1 MAIAAHTLLLC
12 GVPATAAARQNP
24 RTALCNAHFQKHQ
37 QACAQHINALT
48 LLAQHEMTAHLSRE
62 TSDPKLLAW
71 HRPGLNLLHDLGQ
84 LLGLYAHTDLHHVHH
99 LPKQDDITPWA
110 IQHHERHAAHW
121 QQRIA
126 HLMHGFEQF
135 LRTNWLLKTNQHDR
149 NARMNPIP
157 KTPQIPHS
165 HAQRWLLA
173 YDIRDPKRLQ
183 RVGRYLRQE
192 GVRLQYSVYLL
203 SGNREHIEHVVE
215 QLRQLINEKADDV
228 RIYPL
233 TENTRIWGLGTQF
246 DDGGNTLSDAFMD
259 KLIQSETSN
268 PTAEQGCKKLS
279 Y

>member
-1 MAIAAHTLLLC
+1 
-12 GVPATAAARQNP
+12 
-24 RTALCNAHFQKHQ
+24 
-37 QACAQHINALT
+37 
-48 LLAQHEMTAHLSRE
+48 
-62 TSDPKLLAW
+62 
-71 HRPGLNLLHDLGQ
+71 
-84 LLGLYAHTDLHHVHH
+84 
-99 LPKQDDITPWA
+99 
-110 IQHHERHAAHW
+110 
-121 QQRIA
+121 
-126 HLMHGFEQF
+126 
-135 LRTNWLLKTNQHDR
+135 
-149 NARMNPIP
+149 MNPIP